1 MNMRRCEL
9 ATKKVFYH
17 HITQISYLPDNEPP
31 YKSSLVVKSISS
43 SPDLASALPESI
55 KGIAAGFNENR
66 AVVILVVV

>member
-1 MNMRRCEL
+1 MFHFNI
-9 ATKKVFYH
+9 
-17 HITQISYLPDNEPP
+17 HILPDNDPP

-66 AVVILVVV
+66 AVVILVVVV